1 LRPLRP
7 LRFKKKDLGGRKMNY
22 RYTIVIQWSEEDN
35 CFVVLLPEFDDVM
48 QPVTHGETYEEAIE
62 NAQEVIELL
71 VETYQEEGKSLPIP
85 KTLGQEF
92 QVA

>member
-1 LRPLRP
+1 M
-7 LRFKKKDLGGRKMNY
+7 K
-22 RYTIVIQWSEEDN
+22 YTVIIQWSEEDN

-48 QPVTHGETYEEAIE
+48 QPVTHGETYEEAIQ

-71 VETYQEEGKSLPIP
+71 VETYQEEGKPLPIP
-85 KTLGQEF
+85 KSLGQEF